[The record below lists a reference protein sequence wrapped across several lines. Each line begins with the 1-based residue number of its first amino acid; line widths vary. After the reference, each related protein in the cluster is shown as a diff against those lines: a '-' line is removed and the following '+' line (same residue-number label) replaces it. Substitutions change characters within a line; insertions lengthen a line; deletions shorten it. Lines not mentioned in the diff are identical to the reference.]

1 MRTRL
6 PALLL
11 MGAALAGCNSAVT
24 TSPGGKGPDSDK
36 PGPTADKTDPDLSYY
51 TIKVNGMH

>member
-11 MGAALAGCNSAVT
+11 VGAALAGCNSAAT
-24 TSPGGKGPDSDK
+24 TSKNGKGSE

-51 TIKVNGMH
+51 TIKVNGMS